1 MLDNPVVCKDTD
13 YLAVWMYL
21 LLNATHKEMA
31 VMFCCQKITIHPG
44 QLITGR
50 KKIAEKFN
58 ISESKVQRI
67 LKTFESEQ
75 QIEQQNGNK
84 NRLITV
90 LNWSN
95 YQQSEQQTEQQL
107 NNKRTTTEQQLNT
120 NKKEKNVKNEK
131 NNINTLCKPEN
142 LENLFEELWKLYP
155 VKKGKGQVSVAAK
168 QRLLKVGRDEMVR
181 AIDRYKAE
189 LAKDSEW
196 RRPQN
201 GSTFFNSGYL
211 DYLDDNYV
219 PQTENRNPKKG
230 TNVFNDIPKRD
241 YDFDELEKQ
250 LLARR

>member
-1 MLDNPVVCKDTD
+1 M
-13 YLAVWMYL
+13 
-21 LLNATHKEMA
+21 
-31 VMFCCQKITIHPG
+31 
-44 QLITGR
+44 
-50 KKIAEKFN
+50 
-58 ISESKVQRI
+58 
-67 LKTFESEQ
+67 
-75 QIEQQNGNK
+75 
-84 NRLITV
+84 
-90 LNWSN
+90 
-95 YQQSEQQTEQQL
+95 
-107 NNKRTTTEQQLNT
+107 
-120 NKKEKNVKNEK
+120 
-131 NNINTLCKPEN
+131 CKP
-142 LENLFEELWKLYP
+142 ENLFEELWKLYP